1 MSSLILQIYSV
12 TWALEPAA
20 SRLPLDPPKE
30 KVNISCDAP
39 PLSKDIWVTFR
50 DGERLN
56 LEHTELYTNRHTYW
70 YKKEK
75 QKTKKACHTAH

>member
-1 MSSLILQIYSV
+1 MYSIILHIYSV

-50 DGERLN
+50 ESERLN
-56 LEHTELYTNRHTYW
+56 LEHTEI
-70 YKKEK
+70 
-75 QKTKKACHTAH
+75 